1 MLGQTFVIDILSN
14 IIVVKTLMDIYG
26 YFDEWK
32 ELVRLLIPHLIEN
45 QNAFDDY
52 TTSIELIQEMVGH

>member
-1 MLGQTFVIDILSN
+1 
-14 IIVVKTLMDIYG
+14 MDIYG

-32 ELVRLLIPHLIEN
+32 DLVRLLVPHLIEN

-52 TTSIELIQEMVGH
+52 TTSIELIQEMVGHKNH

>member
-1 MLGQTFVIDILSN
+1 
-14 IIVVKTLMDIYG
+14 MDIHG

-32 ELVRLLIPHLIEN
+32 DLVRLLIPHLIEN

-52 TTSIELIQEMVGH
+52 TAAIELVQGMVGH